1 MQQFAAEQFV
11 SEHNCLLFM
20 PGYRKRG
27 DYGREKWSQQGDW
40 TCNPKD
46 AAGFQP
52 VLYKRRNR
60 GRNRRGDTDEWLDY
74 GYLYFHK
81 DQPVYQKTIE
91 STFGVNRSTVTSIV
105 KLMEKKGYIERENVP
120 GDARLKKLILTPLGE
135 EMHFKTK
142 QTLDSLELQIR
153 KDLTKEEIE
162 TFFNVSDKIRKN
174 LGEKEECI
182 HKRIKD

>member
-1 MQQFAAEQFV
+1 MIRSTGMA
-11 SEHNCLLFM
+11 
-20 PGYRKRG
+20 Y
-27 DYGREKWSQQGDW
+27 
-40 TCNPKD
+40 
-46 AAGFQP
+46 
-52 VLYKRRNR
+52 
-60 GRNRRGDTDEWLDY
+60 
-74 GYLYFHK
+74 
-81 DQPVYQKTIE
+81 
-91 STFGVNRSTVTSIV
+91 TFGVNRSTVTSIV

>member
-1 MQQFAAEQFV
+1 MTKI
-11 SEHNCLLFM
+11 L
-20 PGYRKRG
+20 
-27 DYGREKWSQQGDW
+27 
-40 TCNPKD
+40 
-46 AAGFQP
+46 
-52 VLYKRRNR
+52 
-60 GRNRRGDTDEWLDY
+60 
-74 GYLYFHK
+74 
-81 DQPVYQKTIE
+81 
-91 STFGVNRSTVTSIV
+91 RSYTVTSIV

>member
-1 MQQFAAEQFV
+1 MVFDQDRAYDCCICSSDGILRNHVNNENERKARYFA
-11 SEHNCLLFM
+11 
-20 PGYRKRG
+20 
-27 DYGREKWSQQGDW
+27 
-40 TCNPKD
+40 
-46 AAGFQP
+46 
-52 VLYKRRNR
+52 
-60 GRNRRGDTDEWLDY
+60 
-74 GYLYFHK
+74 
-81 DQPVYQKTIE
+81 
-91 STFGVNRSTVTSIV
+91 
-105 KLMEKKGYIERENVP
+105 